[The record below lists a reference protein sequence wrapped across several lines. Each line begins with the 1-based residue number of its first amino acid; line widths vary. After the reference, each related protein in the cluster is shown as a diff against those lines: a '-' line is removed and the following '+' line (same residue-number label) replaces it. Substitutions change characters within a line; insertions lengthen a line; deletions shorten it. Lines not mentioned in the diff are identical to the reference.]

1 MMNLN
6 KMPEGT
12 RFEIVCKIDE
22 VSDQIDLLVDKLAD
36 IAEEESNVRKSI
48 YVFEKKC
55 SKLER
60 KLVSKEM
67 I

>member
-1 MMNLN
+1 MMDLN

-48 YVFEKKC
+48 YVLEKKY
-55 SKLER
+55 SKLEI
-60 KLVSKEM
+60 KLVSKEL
-67 I
+67 

>member
-1 MMNLN
+1 MMDLN

-48 YVFEKKC
+48 YVLEKKY

-60 KLVSKEM
+60 KLVSKEL
-67 I
+67 